1 MFTLHDSDLRSTPS
15 YLHLVVMLNNGKA
28 NLLFLFKVDTFPFH
42 TSFMSFNPSIKCTF
56 IPFFVK
62 FLYNVLC
69 GISKII

>member
-1 MFTLHDSDLRSTPS
+1 MFTLHDSDLRSTTS
-15 YLHLVVMLNNGKA
+15 YIHLVVMLNNGKA
-28 NLLFLFKVDTFPFH
+28 NLFLFKVDTFPFH
-42 TSFMSFNPSIKCTF
+42 TPYMSFNPSIKCTF